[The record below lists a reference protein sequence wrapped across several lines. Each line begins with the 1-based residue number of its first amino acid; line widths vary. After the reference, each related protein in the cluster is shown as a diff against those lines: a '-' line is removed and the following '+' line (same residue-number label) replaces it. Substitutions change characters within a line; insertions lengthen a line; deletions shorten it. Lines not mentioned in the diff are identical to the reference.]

1 MKVSVYLKHNGSS
14 TTVELPLL
22 PEEEQWFTEHE
33 AKLSM
38 EESGGLYTLYA
49 DIGLLTK
56 DGEPDEVIAIVN
68 PADGHHAGFHKLKLL
83 AEELL
88 HDRNAK

>member
-1 MKVSVYLKHNGSS
+1 MKVCVYLKSNGRS

-38 EESGGLYTLYA
+38 EAGGLYALYA

>member
-22 PEEEQWFTEHE
+22 PEEEQWFIEHK

-38 EESGGLYTLYA
+38 EVSGGLYALYA

-88 HDRNAK
+88 HDRNAE